1 MKKLLFIPLSL
12 LLVSNICAN
21 ALCNSNESDPKQ
33 VVIIPE
39 RNPIIPDI
47 IPRDLNRPIVEALL
61 YCNSGNLLFT
71 FNENIGE
78 VTITVNDA
86 NGNVVATST
95 CDSSVSDSATMVV
108 PTLAGLYTISVVG
121 EQFSGEGSYE
131 LL

>member
-1 MKKLLFIPLSL
+1 MKKLLIIPLL
-12 LLVSNICAN
+12 LLFACNVFAVSYYD
-21 ALCNSNESDPKQ
+21 SKDPDSKE
-33 VVIIPE
+33 I
-39 RNPIIPDI
+39 DI
-47 IPRDLNRPIVEALL
+47 TPGNDIPRVPISRDLSKPTIEALL

-95 CDSSVSDSATMVV
+95 CDSSVSDSATIVV